1 MSKENKTVSES
12 LTKNIKKASKQLQ
25 KEVQEFIRFGN
36 RKMNPIEAHEYMH
49 KVFARNFNQP
59 KKEDK

>member
-1 MSKENKTVSES
+1 MSKKKSVSET

-49 KVFARNFNQP
+49 KVFARNINQP

>member
-1 MSKENKTVSES
+1 MSKLNNKLVNP
-12 LTKNIKKASKQLQ
+12 LTDIKKASKRLQ

>member
-1 MSKENKTVSES
+1 MSKKKSVSET

-25 KEVQEFIRFGN
+25 KEVQEFIWFGN
-36 RKMNPIEAHEYMH
+36 RKMSPIEAHEYLH
-49 KVFARNFNQP
+49 KVVARNFNQP